1 MEDRLLLPPEPRSAA
16 KARSFARD
24 YVAASGSSADPDV
37 VELLVSELVTNAVLH
52 ARTSV
57 IVNISTARGGIR
69 VEVADE
75 AVGSVAQRHYS
86 PDATTG
92 RGVGLVDV
100 LASDWGVRSHAYGKT
115 VWFEVIPRV
124 AAKARQ

>member
-1 MEDRLLLPPEPRSAA
+1 MEDDRLVLPPEPRSAS
-16 KARSFARD
+16 KARAFARD
-24 YVAASGSSADPDV
+24 FVAASGAVTDPDV

-52 ARTSV
+52 ARTSI
-57 IVNISTARGGIR
+57 IVNIAIVRGGVR

-75 AVGSVAQRHYS
+75 SASSVSQRNYS
-86 PDATTG
+86 ADATTG

-100 LASDWGVRSHAYGKT
+100 LATDWGIRSHAYGKT

-124 AAKARQ
+124 GAKA